1 MPRLSEAEHIQ
12 SCVMPALP
20 TPRLSVSTGEFV
32 GNTVIQILKHWKYV
46 PDRLQGVC
54 FDTTS
59 SNAGAHTVA
68 ITVIQQAFDSAA
80 IEVKSELTGRESGW
94 LNQKGE
100 DFIGFLRV

>member
-46 PDRLQGVC
+46 PDRLQSVC

-59 SNAGAHTVA
+59 FNAGAHTVA
-68 ITVIQQAFDSAA
+68 ITVILQAFDPA
-80 IEVKSELTGRESGW
+80 IDVKSELTGGESGW
-94 LNQKGE
+94 LNQKGK
-100 DFIGFLRV
+100 DIRPL